1 MICHDCTRLA
11 LPHMIL
17 CYDCYA
23 RNRHLMGRLENA
35 PRVRAPG
42 FDPQED
48 PSATALERVLDPFI
62 VSGERPRLTR
72 EDRAALW
79 ADHVETMQ
87 RRRQAAGEVC

>member
-1 MICHDCTRLA
+1 MTCHDCHLQA
-11 LPHMIL
+11 APDKIL
-17 CYDCYA
+17 CRRCLA
-23 RNRHLMGRLENA
+23 RNRHLMDRLENA

-48 PSATALERVLDPFI
+48 PTATALERVLDPFI